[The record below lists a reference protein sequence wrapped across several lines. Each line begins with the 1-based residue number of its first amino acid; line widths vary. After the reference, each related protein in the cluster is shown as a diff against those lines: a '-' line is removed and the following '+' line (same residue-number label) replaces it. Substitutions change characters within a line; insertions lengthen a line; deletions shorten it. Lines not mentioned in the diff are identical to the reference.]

1 MIFILFFCV
10 SIICL
15 SGFYLYLLTWGLVA
29 SLRPWVTLL
38 ICYFNVVTQNCKL
51 PHIGVSH
58 GFWYSGFHFWIFK
71 IFLLFLI
78 VCLWVDFVHTSVGDH
93 RGQKHQMPHALV
105 VNYLTWVLGTE
116 HGSSWRTVCVLIHWV
131 ISQPLCFH
139 FHLNPRI
146 FPLSFHWPIIPS
158 KMHCSIS
165 VFLYFYNFFCCW
177 LVVSL
182 YYSLI
187 RYFSALIHAKTCFM
201 S

>member
-1 MIFILFFCV
+1 MVSGILV
-10 SIICL
+10 SI
-15 SGFYLYLLTWGLVA
+15 FVF
-29 SLRPWVTLL
+29 LRFFIV
-38 ICYFNVVTQNCKL
+38 FNCM
-51 PHIGVSH
+51 SM
-58 GFWYSGFHFWIFK
+58 
-71 IFLLFLI
+71 
-78 VCLWVDFVHTSVGDH
+78 CAFVHTSVGDH

-131 ISQPLCFH
+131 IISQPLCFH